1 MSIRKQESRSNPVV
15 EIELLL
21 SDETVPTIAASDAES
36 CRFELEE
43 FIPQADASHVEY
55 YSVDADDPE
64 TVTEMVDEHDARE
77 AELLTRREAT
87 GLLEVVVTDDSP
99 AMTLAEYGALP
110 RRVTVEDGEM
120 TIAAEVPSSHDASEA
135 ISAVSETYDDA
146 RLLAQRQQSYFTPL
160 FSHREF
166 EAAVEAALTDRQR
179 EALEVAHE
187 GGYYEWPRQVTC
199 QALADELGVATPT
212 YTEHLRTA
220 EQKLIQLLFEDGS
233 IREDDLE

>member
-1 MSIRKQESRSNPVV
+1 MSIRRQESTSEPVV

-21 SDETVPTIAASDAES
+21 SDESVPTIAASDAQG
-36 CRFELEE
+36 CRFDLEE
-43 FIPQADASHVEY
+43 FIPQAEASHVEY
-55 YSVDADDPE
+55 YSVEGGDPG
-64 TVTEMVDEHDARE
+64 TVTEMVDEHGARK
-77 AELLTRREAT
+77 AQLLSRREAT
-87 GLLEVVVTDDSP
+87 GLLEILVTDDSP
-99 AMTLAEYGALP
+99 AMVLAEYGALP

-135 ISAVSETYDDA
+135 ISAVSEAYDDA

-166 EAAVEAALTDRQR
+166 EEAVEEALTDRQR

-187 GGYYEWPRQVTC
+187 AGYYEWPRQVTC
-199 QALADELGVATPT
+199 QELADELGVASPT

-220 EQKLIQLLFEDGS
+220 EQKLIQLLFEDGTV
-233 IREDDLE
+233 REDGE